1 VEPNRKIRV
10 LECIR
15 QGQVGGGE
23 SHLLSLIENL
33 DRSIFVPV
41 VLSFTDGPMVETLR
55 KANVECHV
63 IYTERP
69 FDVTTWRTVKK
80 FIRSKHIDII
90 HAHGTRANS
99 NVIWAARSL
108 NIPVVYTVHGWS
120 FHDDQNP
127 LVRGLRI
134 LGEKY
139 LTSKSSVNISV
150 SRSNR
155 DSGKTV
161 LKRFKSIVINN
172 GINLTKFSPGNVYKD
187 IRKEF
192 GISEN
197 AFLVLFV
204 ARLTLQK
211 QPLLLIE
218 AFNDIVKRKPDLH
231 LLVVGDGELRDEA
244 RHLADTLNLS
254 DKITFRPFRSDI
266 PDILAAGDIFVLPS
280 LWEGLPIGL
289 LEAMAMGKA
298 IIASDVD
305 GTNEVITHNKNGLL
319 IEAGK
324 SQALSAAME
333 RLISEKK
340 LWLSLQKNARNT
352 VTEMYNAAFM
362 TRQTEDVYVN
372 IFENNNQSLKP
383 TRWNLKESQM
393 SKD

>member
-1 VEPNRKIRV
+1 VERNSKIRV

-33 DRSIFVPV
+33 DRSKFVPV
-41 VLSFTDGPMVETLR
+41 VLSFTDGPMVDTLR
-55 KANVECHV
+55 KASVECHV

-69 FDVTTWRTVKK
+69 FDITAWRTVKK
-80 FIRSKHIDII
+80 FIRSKNIDII

-139 LTSKSSVNISV
+139 LTSKSNVNISV

-161 LKRFKSIVINN
+161 LKGFKSIVINN
-172 GINLTKFSPGNVYKD
+172 GINLTKFSPGNGYKD

-218 AFNDIVKRKPDLH
+218 AFNAIVKRNPDLH
-231 LLVVGDGELRDEA
+231 LLIVGDGELRDEA
-244 RHLADTLNLS
+244 RNLVDTLKIR
-254 DKITFRPFRSDI
+254 DKVTFRPFRSDI

-305 GTNEVITHNKNGLL
+305 GTNEVIRHNKNGLL

-324 SQALSAAME
+324 SLALSAAME
-333 RLISEKK
+333 RLMSEKK
-340 LWLSLQKNARNT
+340 LWLDLQKNARST
-352 VTEMYNAAFM
+352 VTEMYNATFM
-362 TRQTEDVYVN
+362 TRQTEEVYVN
-372 IFENNNQSLKP
+372 IFENYNQSLKR
-383 TRWNLKESQM
+383 TRWNSKESQM
-393 SKD
+393 